1 MGKIARS
8 LTAGFRCFAVELVLA
23 ETSSFARFQC
33 KNEPVTKELVGAA
46 VEIGDGIVVGFD
58 VSGVDVAE
66 VEVEPAELEELLEL
80 EEVEEDEPDVG
91 MGSSV
96 DKTRVRFSLALVS
109 FRGEC
114 FSFGL
119 TKAGR

>member
-8 LTAGFRCFAVELVLA
+8 LTAGFRWFAVELVLA

-33 KNEPVTKELVGAA
+33 KNEPVTKEMVGAA
-46 VEIGDGIVVGFD
+46 VEIGDGIVEGFD

-66 VEVEPAELEELLEL
+66 VEVEAAELEELL
-80 EEVEEDEPDVG
+80 EVEEDEPDVDI
-91 MGSSV
+91 GSSV

-109 FRGEC
+109 LRGEC